1 LLAQH
6 CQLHYDHELLDSR
19 DALQK
24 VGLAK
29 PGPCICA
36 HLLFQL
42 ICMRVVQVAASALD
56 TNPNKVVKLGVS
68 FQASIAFFI
77 WHGLR
82 TTPIPNAAG
91 LSINWQ
97 TDSETLV
104 TIIRDIHAYGRM
116 ASVATEQ
123 DQLLVYNKIVSTA
136 STQLLAQDWCP
147 VLVMMT
153 ACHPQQCLRHILEG
167 FKRASTFE
175 VSLQQT
181 MSTGPCPTAPGPIT
195 YNVLLHTALLLL
207 KLASLADSITM
218 DCPDTSLPLRV
229 LWESIQG
236 LSVSISQYTD
246 KPSNSNSTKP
256 YDILMSLPKIRF
268 EPVEERHL
276 SRLLVIL
283 AMPMLEQTITHS
295 GPVADACLCLLL
307 ALMAN
312 TKTATYRTVAA
323 QIMRTGQWFSAV
335 DLAYVTCIKPA

>member
-1 LLAQH
+1 
-6 CQLHYDHELLDSR
+6 
-19 DALQK
+19 
-24 VGLAK
+24 
-29 PGPCICA
+29 
-36 HLLFQL
+36 
-42 ICMRVVQVAASALD
+42 
-56 TNPNKVVKLGVS
+56 
-68 FQASIAFFI
+68 
-77 WHGLR
+77 
-82 TTPIPNAAG
+82 
-91 LSINWQ
+91 
-97 TDSETLV
+97 
-104 TIIRDIHAYGRM
+104 
-116 ASVATEQ
+116 
-123 DQLLVYNKIVSTA
+123 
-136 STQLLAQDWCP
+136 
-147 VLVMMT
+147 
-153 ACHPQQCLRHILEG
+153 
-167 FKRASTFE
+167 
-175 VSLQQT
+175 

-207 KLASLADSITM
+207 KLASLVDSITM
-218 DCPDTSLPLRV
+218 DCPDTSLPLLV

-276 SRLLVIL
+276 SRILVIL

-335 DLAYVTCIKPA
+335 DLAYVTCIKLA